1 MSREVGRRYPIALP
15 PLFIIGWYFDR
26 IIKQSPELEAGKSHF
41 TSVSGSIN
49 NQDSADIFALLNGS
63 GADGTPWFLPY
74 DEDEWYSLFYSS
86 HPSMQSVYDY
96 LHSTGY
102 GRDAKKDV

>member
-1 MSREVGRRYPIALP
+1 MSREFGRRYPIAFP
-15 PLFIIGWYFDR
+15 PLFIIGWYFHQ
-26 IIKQSPELEAGKSHF
+26 IIRQTPELEAGKSHF
-41 TSVSGSIN
+41 TSVSRTIN
-49 NQDSADIFALLNGS
+49 NQDSADIFALMNGS
-63 GADGTPWFLPY
+63 ASGGTPWFLPY
-74 DEDEWYSLFYSS
+74 DEDERYSLFYRS